1 MWLYIPSSCLQE
13 SGCSERGQEPHSSIL
28 ESNCEPFA
36 TWSGKPLLLRSLS
49 RLWKRESLIQRLSGL
64 TLPLSEASSSVER
77 WIASLPGSHAR
88 TSLLPVSAQA
98 LMESAPDFSFTSST
112 SPRIAMRGSS
122 FWRTSVASLLPPPPL
137 WIKLP
142 PPTLLESATDHQ
154 KTIHTEKMALYLKEQ
169 PPGSW
174 ESWPIAGGV
183 RNGSLYQ
190 RPTWAPATGVND
202 GFVSRGGNWGAPT
215 AHDARRPGADVHSTQ
230 GANLNRQA
238 ALWMTPSVSN
248 SQGNEYTR
256 DRGQKGQERLTLTG
270 QAAQWPT
277 PAARDS
283 KGANSADH
291 ALVTGGGQEAHGSTS
306 ELCGALPLFAPGPED
321 PIWGDIIEQFP
332 WLSPATEPGVRLLAD
347 GMALLVDESRSHQ
360 IREVGNGV
368 VPLQA
373 AAAIV
378 TLVRRAGIMNS
389 IITSTRQRE
398 AA

>member
-291 ALVTGGGQEAHGSTS
+291 ALVTGGGRKHMDQLANFVEHSPSSPLAQKTPSGETSSSNSPGSRPR
-306 ELCGALPLFAPGPED
+306 LNPAFDC
-321 PIWGDIIEQFP
+321 
-332 WLSPATEPGVRLLAD
+332 WLMGWPCWWTNPGVTRSAKSAMELYRSRLQQQLS
-347 GMALLVDESRSHQ
+347 LLCAEQES
-360 IREVGNGV
+360 
-368 VPLQA
+368 
-373 AAAIV
+373 
-378 TLVRRAGIMNS
+378 
-389 IITSTRQRE
+389 
-398 AA
+398 